1 MSMSPRRI
9 ALASGSALA
18 ILLVGIFA
26 VTQQRGND
34 PFADCRQSVIAGG
47 AGAIGGAFTLVDENG
62 TAVTDRDV
70 LTKPSLVYFGYTFCP
85 DICPADMGRNVAAI
99 DVLDEMGYDVTPVFI
114 SVDPRR
120 DTPEVLKEWTDY
132 LHPRLIGLTGT
143 PEQIRAA
150 ANAYKTYY
158 KAPENPEDEYY
169 LVDHMTQT
177 YLMLPAQ
184 GFVEFFSRETSP
196 EAMAE
201 SVACFV
207 DKAG

>member
-1 MSMSPRRI
+1 
-9 ALASGSALA
+9 
-18 ILLVGIFA
+18 
-26 VTQQRGND
+26 
-34 PFADCRQSVIAGG
+34 
-47 AGAIGGAFTLVDENG
+47 
-62 TAVTDRDV
+62 
-70 LTKPSLVYFGYTFCP
+70 
-85 DICPADMGRNVAAI
+85 MGRNVAAI